1 MAFDQKITMLKEKF
15 KSMKIYM
22 LNIDAI
28 AFSLSI
34 QEETSRLKLDNEK
47 IGAFKSEI
55 KDLGEILSFQALSPH
70 FFNITYKT
78 QSGELKNLSKVCGF
92 SLQNSMNS
100 ELLN

>member
-1 MAFDQKITMLKEKF
+1 MLKENF

-22 LNIDAI
+22 LNVDAI
-28 AFSLSI
+28 AFSLSS

-70 FFNITYKT
+70 FLNITYVT
-78 QSGELKNLSKVCGF
+78 SDIRLCIGTAVGETLFLY
-92 SLQNSMNS
+92 
-100 ELLN
+100 